1 MVCTTH
7 LCSNLWWFM
16 VCTTITNHPQKW
28 WLQTIPTN
36 KPATVD
42 HQNHG
47 WTQKKNKWIS
57 GDNHGLARFKGGF
70 SEYLRYVV
78 DHNLVKMWIF
88 LNIWDTPCCCNV
100 LGKMMINY
108 WILDAPQFGEN
119 PHGCASKT
127 SWAHFILFWTLNHLF
142 WVLLNF
148 APHQHPMTD
157 HLRVVEQ
164 HTVIPNWC
172 WLLADSWYQ
181 TISAL
186 RCH

>member
-1 MVCTTH
+1 MFDADFPAMFERRSPG
-7 LCSNLWWFM
+7 L
-16 VCTTITNHPQKW
+16 KW
-28 WLQTIPTN
+28 RDLQ
-36 KPATVD
+36 
-42 HQNHG
+42 
-47 WTQKKNKWIS
+47 
-57 GDNHGLARFKGGF
+57 
-70 SEYLRYVV
+70 SESHSKYLRYVV

-157 HLRVVEQ
+157 HLRVAEQ

-172 WLLADSWYQ
+172 
-181 TISAL
+181 
-186 RCH
+186 